1 MMLADETTPFVLLDD
16 ARPGG
21 TPARLYRAPVHVVRA
36 DRVEAVAPALSEL
49 RAAGASG
56 LHAAGFLSYEAAAAL
71 EPAIC
76 PLPPS
81 PVPLLWFGLFERYEP
96 IAADDVA
103 AMLPDPAGVWIDAP
117 EPAICREAYDT
128 AFAAILAMIN
138 AGDLYQ
144 ANLSF
149 RAHARFLGDPL
160 ALYARLR
167 ATSAARYSAVVD
179 TGDDLILSLSPELFF
194 GLDAKR
200 LTCRPMKGTARRG
213 DTAEADRN
221 ARERLAADPKQ
232 RAENL
237 MIVDLMRNDLSR
249 VALPGTVHT
258 AGLFEVETYPT
269 VHQLV
274 STVYATLA
282 PRLDAVDAL
291 SVLFPCGSIT
301 GAPKIGAINA
311 LNAIERGPPRG
322 SYTGAIGRI
331 DAGGDAEFNVA
342 IRTLLIP
349 GHGNE
354 AVIGLGG
361 GIVADSHV
369 DDEWDEC
376 LAKAAFMTVGAR
388 RFDLI
393 ETMAFDP
400 SSGILRLE
408 AHLARLK
415 KSAKMLGFFCDRHAV
430 RNELQAA
437 TFRLQEAKRIRLLLA
452 GSGATAVEVTPM
464 PDCPAGPVEVAIVP
478 LPVVSSDFRLRHKTS
493 DRSFYDRA
501 RRATGRF
508 EIILERPDG
517 YLTEGSFTSLFVPV
531 GDILLTPPLDD
542 ALLPGI
548 LRAGLIESGHAV
560 ERRLRAADLTDG
572 FFIGNALRGLI
583 PAVLAEPRTASL

>member
-1 MMLADETTPFVLLDD
+1 M
-16 ARPGG
+16 
-21 TPARLYRAPVHVVRA
+21 
-36 DRVEAVAPALSEL
+36 
-49 RAAGASG
+49 
-56 LHAAGFLSYEAAAAL
+56 
-71 EPAIC
+71 
-76 PLPPS
+76 
-81 PVPLLWFGLFERYEP
+81 
-96 IAADDVA
+96 
-103 AMLPDPAGVWIDAP
+103 
-117 EPAICREAYDT
+117 
-128 AFAAILAMIN
+128 
-138 AGDLYQ
+138 
-144 ANLSF
+144 
-149 RAHARFLGDPL
+149 
-160 ALYARLR
+160 
-167 ATSAARYSAVVD
+167 
-179 TGDDLILSLSPELFF
+179 
-194 GLDAKR
+194 
-200 LTCRPMKGTARRG
+200 
-213 DTAEADRN
+213 
-221 ARERLAADPKQ
+221 
-232 RAENL
+232 
-237 MIVDLMRNDLSR
+237 
-249 VALPGTVHT
+249 
-258 AGLFEVETYPT
+258 
-269 VHQLV
+269 
-274 STVYATLA
+274 
-282 PRLDAVDAL
+282 
-291 SVLFPCGSIT
+291 
-301 GAPKIGAINA
+301 
-311 LNAIERGPPRG
+311 NAIERGPPRG
-322 SYTGAIGRI
+322 LYTGAIGRI

-517 YLTEGSFTSLFVPV
+517 YMTEGSFTSLFVPV